1 LNLRSQ
7 QKDKNERLSSKTIE
21 LPGDE
26 GNNIKPESNSN
37 NNKASLD
44 KQVKQSGKKI
54 SKFSIV
60 NLLFNR

>member
-1 LNLRSQ
+1 LNLKSQ
-7 QKDKNERLSSKTIE
+7 RKDEIEKLASNTME

-26 GNNIKPESNSN
+26 ENNIKPESNN
-37 NNKASLD
+37 DNKVSLD
-44 KQVKQSGKKI
+44 KQVKQQDKKI